1 MAKTFQELK
10 STGKE
15 QADAIRQAISG
26 MRVLVGKNQ
35 EKVLNSALAVADR
48 RDLIE
53 KTLLSR
59 RVRRLHSE
67 RMQSRMSKLL
77 SEMAIRYRK
86 LVHKEKTLDEHLR
99 KQLRLVTILHQV
111 TSLDVYNIA
120 GSAKNLLES
129 IEGIFDQ
136 LHQNKK
142 RLRMIGSVEIE
153 IINMRMMREA
163 HSNENLEDFHSGRRK
178 LKVLEAMIGNNV
190 FLKSRDVLALVHC
203 HGIMDLGTYRDDEI
217 KEQLKKWWA
226 IGYQIEVKSLSEHFR
241 GKRKSVDASLND
253 IASYVTKG
261 ANDLI
266 GTGKDKSISLYYK
279 LSFEKDMESAEDQ
292 MVKEWRAKGSLIQEE
307 SLTDGL
313 EHPKSMTF
321 EEIAFH
327 AQAIDALMGLKS
339 NRMGYLIDL

>member
-35 EKVLNSALAVADR
+35 EKVLKSALAVAGR

-53 KTLLSR
+53 TTLLSKS
-59 RVRRLHSE
+59 VRRLHEE
-67 RMQSRMSKLL
+67 RMQSRMKKLL
-77 SEMAIRYRK
+77 AEMSVRYRK
-86 LVHKEKTLDEHLR
+86 LVHREKSLDEHLR

-111 TSLDVYNIA
+111 TSLDVENTT
-120 GSAKNLLES
+120 GSANNLLES
-129 IEGIFDQ
+129 LEGIFDQ
-136 LHQNKK
+136 LHQNKR

-163 HSNENLEDFHSGRRK
+163 HSDDNLDDFHSGRRK
-178 LKVLEAMIGNNV
+178 LKVLEAMIGNNI
-190 FLKSRDVLALVHC
+190 FLKSQDVLALVHC
-203 HGIMDLGTYRDDEI
+203 HGVMDTGSYRDDEI
-217 KEQLKKWWA
+217 KDQLQKWWA
-226 IGYQIEVKSLSEHFR
+226 IKYQIEVKSLSEQFR
-241 GKRKSVDASLND
+241 GKRKSVDASLKD

-261 ANDLI
+261 ANDYI
-266 GTGKDKSISLYYK
+266 GTGRDKGISLHYK
-279 LSFEKDMESAEDQ
+279 LSFDKDMESAEDQ
-292 MVKEWRAKGSLIQEE
+292 MVIDHKKVGSLIREE

-327 AQAIDALMGLKS
+327 AQAIDALM
-339 NRMGYLIDL
+339 